1 MYIHTVSNF
10 TLFIIQEMQK
20 DILFFWIQWCGKWT
34 QANLFLQKNQNY
46 KYFEAGNIFR
56 ALSSNKNIFSDY
68 VSSRIQAWLL
78 VEDKLVFWLFD
89 CGTNLLS
96 QWEYILFDGF
106 PRNLDQKNY
115 FTQQWNNK
123 WRDYVCVNFNLSREK
138 AIERIQKRAIEQ
150 WRTDDANKETIDKRL
165 ETFYTETLLVIQSF
179 ESEWKVITINAD
191 QEIEEIYND
200 MFNKIALS

>member
-1 MYIHTVSNF
+1 
-10 TLFIIQEMQK
+10 MQK
-20 DILFFWIQWCGKWT
+20 DSLLFWVQWCGKWT
-34 QANLFLQKNQNY
+34 QAKIFFFINPNY
-46 KYFEAGNIFR
+46 KYFEAWNIFR

-96 QWEYILFDGF
+96 EWEYMLLDGF
-106 PRNLDQKNY
+106 PRNLDQKDY
-115 FTQQWNNK
+115 FVKQRANI
-123 WRDYVCVNFNLSREK
+123 WRDYVCVNIDLYREK

-150 WRTDDANKETIDKRL
+150 WREDDAKEEVINKRL
-165 ETFYTETLLVIQSF
+165 ETFYSETLPVIQAF

-191 QEIEEIYND
+191 QSIDEIYND
-200 MFNKIALS
+200 MFNKLILS

>member
-1 MYIHTVSNF
+1 
-10 TLFIIQEMQK
+10 MQK
-20 DILFFWIQWCGKWT
+20 DILFFWVQGCGKWT
-34 QANLFLQKNQNY
+34 QANIFLQNNPNY
-46 KYFEAGNIFR
+46 KYFEAWNIFR

-89 CGTNLLS
+89 CGTNLLNE
-96 QWEYILFDGF
+96 WEFMLLDWF

-115 FTQQWNNK
+115 FVKQRNAK
-123 WRDYVCVNFNLSREK
+123 WRDYVCVNFDLSREK

-150 WRTDDANKETIDKRL
+150 GRADDAKEEVINKRL
-165 ETFYTETLLVIQSF
+165 ETFYSETLPVIQAF

-191 QEIEEIYND
+191 QSIDEIYND
-200 MFNKIALS
+200 MFNKLILS

>member
-1 MYIHTVSNF
+1 
-10 TLFIIQEMQK
+10 MQK
-20 DILFFWIQWCGKWT
+20 DIIFFWVQWCGKGT
-34 QANLFLQKNQNY
+34 QANIFLQNNQNY

-96 QWEYILFDGF
+96 EWEFMLLDGF

-115 FTQQWNNK
+115 FTQQWSK
-123 WRDYVCVNFNLSREK
+123 IWRDYVCVNFDLSREK
-138 AIERIQKRAIEQ
+138 AIERIKKRAIEQ
-150 WRTDDANKETIDKRL
+150 WRVDDANEETINKRL
-165 ETFYTETLLVIQSF
+165 ETFYAETLPVIQAF

-191 QEIEEIYND
+191 QSIEEIYDWLNLKLNL
-200 MFNKIALS
+200 F